1 MHEAAA
7 TSSFIAGINISSSGL
22 AAERMR
28 MEVIANNVANANT
41 TKGPNG
47 EPFRRREV
55 VFASAMDVGTNLNG
69 VEVVGVQPDN
79 SELPRVYK
87 PGHPHADAEGF
98 VTMPNVVVS
107 NEMVDLMV
115 ASRAYEANLNAIRTF
130 QDMAN
135 TTLELLR

>member
-1 MHEAAA
+1 M
-7 TSSFIAGINISSSGL
+7 
-22 AAERMR
+22 
-28 MEVIANNVANANT
+28 
-41 TKGPNG
+41 
-47 EPFRRREV
+47 
-55 VFASAMDVGTNLNG
+55 G

-79 SELPRVYK
+79 SELPRIHK

-98 VTMPNVVVS
+98 VTMPNIVVS